1 MKQIQEIVQQIGQ
14 ENQFSEVV
22 LTDASGFPLAAFTQ
36 GSSPE
41 PSAAIAA
48 MIQRVAEQAGGRI
61 GLGSMDEVS
70 MYAESGQRL
79 VCRRFM
85 AGEHVLYL
93 AVKLPAQMTY
103 RRVTNQAIR
112 QIRQAWSF
120 R

>member
-1 MKQIQEIVQQIGQ
+1 MKQIQEIIQQLGR
-14 ENQFSEVV
+14 ENRFAEAV

-36 GSSPE
+36 GGSPE

-61 GLGSMDEVS
+61 GMGSMDEIS
-70 MYAESGQRL
+70 MNAESGQRL

-93 AVKLPAQMTY
+93 AVKLPTYMPY
-103 RRVTNQAIR
+103 RRATSQAIR
-112 QIRQAWSF
+112 HIRLAWNF